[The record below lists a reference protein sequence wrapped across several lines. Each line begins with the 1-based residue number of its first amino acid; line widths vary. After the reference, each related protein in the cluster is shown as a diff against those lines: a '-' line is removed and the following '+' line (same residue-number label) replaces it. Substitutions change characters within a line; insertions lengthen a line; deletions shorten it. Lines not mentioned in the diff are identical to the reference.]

1 MTDDIFE
8 FFNDDDLNIQ
18 EPPPSIKAEIQKEFG
33 HKKLPALPTPY
44 KFGPVIKRKP
54 KKRKQKEQ
62 KEKEHIIKYIEKNV
76 IEYVDRT
83 PDEIYKI
90 IHRVQSELMDQ
101 ITENIKDCSPQD
113 LEIYLS
119 MKQGVRIFYNKLIS
133 EI

>member
-1 MTDDIFE
+1 MTDDMFE

-44 KFGPVIKRKP
+44 KFGPVIKRKQ
-54 KKRKQKEQ
+54 KKQEEQ

-83 PDEIYKI
+83 PEEIYKI
-90 IHRVQSELMDQ
+90 IHKVQSELMDQ

>member
-44 KFGPVIKRKP
+44 KFGPVIKRKQ
-54 KKRKQKEQ
+54 KKQEEQ

-83 PDEIYKI
+83 PEEIYKI
-90 IHRVQSELMDQ
+90 IHKVQSELMDQ

>member
-1 MTDDIFE
+1 MTDDMFE
-8 FFNDDDLNIQ
+8 FFNDDNLNIQ

-44 KFGPVIKRKP
+44 KFGPAK
-54 KKRKQKEQ
+54 KKRYIVK
-62 KEKEHIIKYIEKNV
+62 HIEKNV
-76 IEYVDRT
+76 IQYVDRT

-90 IHRVQSELMDQ
+90 IHKVQSELMDQ

>member
-18 EPPPSIKAEIQKEFG
+18 EPPPSIKAEIIKEFG
-33 HKKLPALPTPY
+33 YKKLPALPTPY
-44 KFGPVIKRKP
+44 KFGPVN
-54 KKRKQKEQ
+54 KKRYIVK
-62 KEKEHIIKYIEKNV
+62 HIEKNV

-83 PDEIYKI
+83 PNEIYKI
-90 IHRVQSELMDQ
+90 IHTVQSELMDQ

>member
-44 KFGPVIKRKP
+44 KFGPVIKRKT

-90 IHRVQSELMDQ
+90 IHKVQSELMDQ